1 MSILAADKSLPV
13 YSSGPHRLRPCC
25 RDRQLE
31 ELEFRSCSWALG
43 NRGTEG
49 THRRLACRSNW
60 LTGCLIANGPVGRW
74 VGRGGTWGATIFSTK
89 QKLEVWKPVIL
100 SSIHIFNSYTYAT
113 LYICKRFC
121 QKIMGIHLIP
131 LIQCRPA
138 PVLGAAGGRVRREER
153 ARVTAS
159 GRCGWLA

>member
-1 MSILAADKSLPV
+1 MALIIYPAIEPLPMSILAADKSLHV

-49 THRRLACRSNW
+49 IYRHLACRSNW

-121 QKIMGIHLIP
+121 QKIMGIHLNTFDT
-131 LIQCRPA
+131 R
-138 PVLGAAGGRVRREER
+138 
-153 ARVTAS
+153 
-159 GRCGWLA
+159 